1 MTKKK
6 IHVACSPLTGTIYA
20 GKPLKD
26 GLWGNSKDD
35 VTDSAVRSVAVHL
48 LVKKESLVFEF
59 QGKKYILKIEELK
72 P

>member
-1 MTKKK
+1 MSKK

-26 GLWGNSKDD
+26 GMWGNSKDD
-35 VTDSAVRSVAVHL
+35 VTDSAVSAVAMHL
-48 LVKKESLVFEF
+48 VIKKESLVFDY
-59 QGKKYILKIEELK
+59 QGRQYVLKIEELK